1 MDHLTDKAFYIVLK
15 KEKKEKKTI
24 IRFLRNV
31 YEEKKNNWINNDFN
45 QFLFRGLI
53 HKHFDSIEQ

>member
-31 YEEKKNNWINNDFN
+31 YEEKKITESTMI
-45 QFLFRGLI
+45 LI
-53 HKHFDSIEQ
+53 SSYFVD